1 MKNKVKKILLPV
13 SKGMALTFTLAFGVL
28 TVGTTIANANA
39 SVITS
44 YLGGGGTNIVYI
56 DNGEVS
62 TDNDYYKSEYSSVK
76 EVRGAGIDFT
86 QTTMEEGAVLL
97 RNENNALPL
106 SSTDKVSLFSASSA
120 KSVVSGYRE
129 SGKGNDAVS
138 FKDAFKDAGIDVNE
152 DLYNWYANSSYGRKS
167 VMGHTGF
174 ANVYAIGV
182 APWSALPESKTA
194 AGYNTAVF
202 VVSRI
207 SGEAS
212 DVQLR
217 DLGESR
223 YTSHAVFDG
232 KNGNYLLLSAEEE
245 DVLQNLKAEKDK
257 GTFDKIVVIL
267 NTTNQVACDFEDKYG
282 VDALLYTGSTGSAGT
297 RGIANLLKG
306 SVNPSGKLSD
316 TFWKNH
322 YLNPVLANWG
332 AYGFN
337 SGNSGAPYSAYPY
350 ANNTG
355 YAAVVYQEGIYSGYR
370 YTETRYEDKILG
382 TAGVGEFNYGEVVAY
397 PFGYGLSYT
406 NFNYG
411 DMAINYNAET
421 DSFEI
426 SVKVTNAGGVAGK
439 ESVQLFLQ
447 KPYTDYDKEKGIEKA
462 SVELVDFAKTA
473 KLESGADETVNF
485 TVARRELAS
494 YDSYGE
500 KTYIVENGDYRFVVG
515 HDAHDAVNNILADK
529 EKTGMTDISGA
540 TVAGDKALVKTVTV
554 GDGDNLYKAYAKS
567 ANGTDITNRFDDVDL
582 KLYEH
587 SGDKEKL
594 NYITRNNWSGTVKLG
609 FNADGTQISDS
620 YYRPTMT
627 AGMLAAMN
635 PNPDALAVAGDLPV
649 MGSTETAWQ
658 LIDMIQDEEGNRVDI
673 PYDDEKWEQLL
684 NQLTYA
690 EMAEFLSDAYGFTY
704 EINSISKPK
713 TTDQDSDLGVINAY
727 SFGSS
732 GLANKLADP
741 DKDLYPAAYVDNGIV
756 AATRNPELLYE
767 YGLQWGEDCLWAGY
781 SGLYGTGGNIH
792 RSPYGGR
799 NYGYYSEDP
808 VLMGKCVSQINVG
821 MEEKGSFMMMKHCML
836 NEQEAGRIGMSS
848 WANEQTIREVY
859 LKPFQIAIEE
869 GGVQGVMTS
878 LNRLGTLAAPHHP
891 FMNTVLRGEFG
902 MRGYNVTDSWMP
914 YNASKPSEGH
924 MELISCL
931 IAGNDL
937 PLGGASVL
945 KNNEAKYNTREYA
958 NVVWAMRNATHNV
971 LYSVAHSNAMNGM
984 SKNTRIITF
993 QPEWQ
998 YYLDRINPAV
1008 AVLFGISVA
1017 FFVGMEVW
1025 SYFGNGKKAAK
1036 AGESDGEPEKTG
1048 GDAPDG
1054 EN

>member
-1 MKNKVKKILLPV
+1 
-13 SKGMALTFTLAFGVL
+13 
-28 TVGTTIANANA
+28 
-39 SVITS
+39 
-44 YLGGGGTNIVYI
+44 
-56 DNGEVS
+56 
-62 TDNDYYKSEYSSVK
+62 
-76 EVRGAGIDFT
+76 
-86 QTTMEEGAVLL
+86 
-97 RNENNALPL
+97 
-106 SSTDKVSLFSASSA
+106 
-120 KSVVSGYRE
+120 
-129 SGKGNDAVS
+129 
-138 FKDAFKDAGIDVNE
+138 
-152 DLYNWYANSSYGRKS
+152 
-167 VMGHTGF
+167 
-174 ANVYAIGV
+174 
-182 APWSALPESKTA
+182 
-194 AGYNTAVF
+194 
-202 VVSRI
+202 
-207 SGEAS
+207 
-212 DVQLR
+212 
-217 DLGESR
+217 
-223 YTSHAVFDG
+223 
-232 KNGNYLLLSAEEE
+232 
-245 DVLQNLKAEKDK
+245 
-257 GTFDKIVVIL
+257 
-267 NTTNQVACDFEDKYG
+267 
-282 VDALLYTGSTGSAGT
+282 
-297 RGIANLLKG
+297 
-306 SVNPSGKLSD
+306 
-316 TFWKNH
+316 
-322 YLNPVLANWG
+322 
-332 AYGFN
+332 
-337 SGNSGAPYSAYPY
+337 
-350 ANNTG
+350 
-355 YAAVVYQEGIYSGYR
+355 
-370 YTETRYEDKILG
+370 
-382 TAGVGEFNYGEVVAY
+382 
-397 PFGYGLSYT
+397 
-406 NFNYG
+406 
-411 DMAINYNAET
+411 
-421 DSFEI
+421 
-426 SVKVTNAGGVAGK
+426 
-439 ESVQLFLQ
+439 
-447 KPYTDYDKEKGIEKA
+447 
-462 SVELVDFAKTA
+462 
-473 KLESGADETVNF
+473 
-485 TVARRELAS
+485 
-494 YDSYGE
+494 
-500 KTYIVENGDYRFVVG
+500 
-515 HDAHDAVNNILADK
+515 
-529 EKTGMTDISGA
+529 
-540 TVAGDKALVKTVTV
+540 
-554 GDGDNLYKAYAKS
+554 
-567 ANGTDITNRFDDVDL
+567 
-582 KLYEH
+582 
-587 SGDKEKL
+587 
-594 NYITRNNWSGTVKLG
+594 
-609 FNADGTQISDS
+609 
-620 YYRPTMT
+620 
-627 AGMLAAMN
+627 MN

-673 PYDDEKWEQLL
+673 PYGDEKWEQLL

-971 LYSVAHSNAMNGM
+971 LYSVVHSNAMNGM

-1025 SYFGNGKKAAK
+1025 SYFGNGKKAAN

>member
-1 MKNKVKKILLPV
+1 MKNTVKKILLPV
-13 SKGMALTFTLAFGVL
+13 SKAMALTFTLAFTVL
-28 TVGTTIANANA
+28 NVGTAIANDNA

-44 YLGGGGTNIVYI
+44 YLGGGGTNVVYI

-62 TDNDYYKSEYSSVK
+62 TDNDYYKSKHSSVK

-86 QTTMEEGAVLL
+86 QRTMEEGAVLL
-97 RNENNALPL
+97 KNDNNALPL
-106 SSTDKVSLFSASSA
+106 SSTDKVSFFSASSA

-129 SGKGNDAVS
+129 SGKGKDAVT
-138 FKDAFKDAGIDVNE
+138 FKDAFKDAGIGVNE
-152 DLYNWYANSSYGRKS
+152 ELYNWYASSAYGRQS
-167 VMGHTGF
+167 VMGHSSF
-174 ANVYAIGV
+174 ANVYNINE

-207 SGEAS
+207 AGEAS
-212 DVQLR
+212 DVQMR
-217 DLGESR
+217 DLGEKSKG
-223 YTSHAVFDG
+223 FDG
-232 KNGNYLLLSAEEE
+232 KNGNYLVLSENEE
-245 DVLQNLKAEKDK
+245 DVLNHLKEEKGK
-257 GTFDKIVVIL
+257 AFDKIIVIL
-267 NTTNQVACDFEDKYG
+267 NTTNQVACDFEEKYG

-306 SVNPSGKLSD
+306 TVNPSGKLSD
-316 TFWKNH
+316 TFWKSH
-322 YLNPVLANWG
+322 ALNPVLANWG
-332 AYGFN
+332 AATFN
-337 SGNSGAPYSAYPY
+337 SGNQGAPYSAYSF
-350 ANNTG
+350 ANNSSYG
-355 YAAVVYQEGIYSGYR
+355 SVVYQEGIYSGYR

-382 TAGVGEFNYGEVVAY
+382 TAGVGEYNYNDVVAY

-406 NFNYG
+406 NFNYS

-421 DSFEI
+421 DNFEI

-447 KPYTDYDKEKGIEKA
+447 KPYTDYDKQKGIEKA
-462 SVELVDFAKTA
+462 AVELVDFAKTGT
-473 KLESGADETVNF
+473 LESGADETVNF

-515 HDAHDAVNNILADK
+515 HDAHDAVNNVLADK
-529 EKTGMTDISGA
+529 EKTGMTDVKGVTA
-540 TVAGDKALVKTVTV
+540 AGDKNLVKKITVA
-554 GDGDNLYKAYAKS
+554 DGDNLYKAYAKS
-567 ANGTDITNRFDDVDL
+567 ENGTDITNQFDGVDL

-587 SGDKEKL
+587 ASDTDKNLK
-594 NYITRNNWSGTVKLG
+594 YVTRNDWAGTVKFG
-609 FNADGTQISDS
+609 FTPEGTYTSDN
-620 YYRPTMT
+620 YYRVTMT
-627 AGMLAAMN
+627 AEMLAEMP
-635 PNPDALAVAGDLPV
+635 PNGDAQAVAGDLPT

-658 LIDMIQDEEGNRVDI
+658 LIDMIQDEEGNLAEI
-673 PYDDEKWEQLL
+673 PYDDQKWEQLL

-690 EMAEFLSDAYGFTY
+690 EMAEFLSDAYGFTF

-727 SFGSS
+727 SYGAS

-741 DKDLYPAAYVDNGIV
+741 DKDLYPAAYVDNGVV

-792 RSPYGGR
+792 RSPYNGR

-821 MEEKGSFMMMKHCML
+821 MEEKGAFMMMKHCML

-878 LNRLGTLAAPHHP
+878 LNRLGTVSAPHHP

-902 MRGYNVTDSWMP
+902 MIGYNVTDSWMP
-914 YNASKPSEGH
+914 YSASDGTGH

-931 IAGNDL
+931 LNGNDL

-958 NVVWAMRNATHNV
+958 NVVWAMRDATHNV
-971 LYSVAHSNAMNGM
+971 LYSVVHSNAMNGM

-998 YYLDRINPAV
+998 YYLDRINPAI
-1008 AVLFGISVA
+1008 AALFGISLA
-1017 FFVGMEVW
+1017 FFAGMEIW
-1025 SYFGNGKKAAK
+1025 SYFGNGKKK
-1036 AGESDGEPEKTG
+1036 KQ
-1048 GDAPDG
+1048 
-1054 EN
+1054 